1 MAPSAPLPA
10 LLLPRAQ
17 GKAGMGARDAA
28 QPAARC
34 DLTHPDPNPP
44 PQAGEGAVIPAA
56 NTRFAPR
63 LRAGGR
69 ATHREPPLC
78 SFPRARGKAGMGANG
93 AAPPAARCDLTPPHP
108 NPPPQA
114 GRARYHPPRTPALPL
129 RGGAELPTASARFAP
144 SPARGGRP
152 GWGRA
157 EPCILLCD
165 ATWRAPAPTLSAGGG
180 REQHAWRGKR
190 EDATRP
196 ARNSCPRPPICTSLW
211 RPSSG
216 SHPCA

>member
-34 DLTHPDPNPP
+34 DLTHPHPNPP

-93 AAPPAARCDLTPPHP
+93 AAPPAARCDLTH
-108 NPPPQA
+108 PPPQ
-114 GRARYHPPRTPALPL
+114 
-129 RGGAELPTASARFAP
+129 P
-144 SPARGGRP
+144 SPASGEGAVSPAANTRSALAGRGGTTHRERP
-152 GWGRA
+152 
-157 EPCILLCD
+157 LCPFP
-165 ATWRAPAPTLSAGGG
+165 RS
-180 REQHAWRGKR
+180 RGKAGMGASGAMHPAVRCNLARPRANPLRWRR
-190 EDATRP
+190 EGA
-196 ARNSCPRPPICTSLW
+196 ARMEGEARGRNAPGPQQLPP
-211 RPSSG
+211 PSNL
-216 SHPCA
+216 H